1 MYIFIIL
8 QTIVLKL
15 NSTKSAQEF
24 LTSRGKLLQCQ
35 RNGHLG
41 QKELRMKLHI
51 QKKGEWANS
60 KKNSIQEDKF
70 LEKNSRYSLLFEGGN
85 LLKRL
90 SSSKKLL
97 MVNRQTIPPQTKEK
111 KYRQQTDVTKPR
123 EIYRFQM
130 QGGCIQTYTG
140 EKLSLDKTKIKILA

>member
-15 NSTKSAQEF
+15 NSTKSGQEF
-24 LTSRGKLLQCQ
+24 LTSRGKLLRCQ
-35 RNGHLG
+35 RKGHLG

-60 KKNSIQEDKF
+60 KKNSIQEDRF
-70 LEKNSRYSLLFEGGN
+70 QHIEKNSRYSLLFEGGN

-111 KYRQQTDVTKPR
+111 KYRQQTDVIKPR

-130 QGGCIQTYTG
+130 QEGCIQ
-140 EKLSLDKTKIKILA
+140 IW